1 MKQWIF
7 LSVAILAE
15 LIGTSSLKYSD
26 GFTRLAPSAVV
37 VVAYVVSFY
46 FLSLALKTMPVGV
59 AYAVWAGVG
68 VALITLAG
76 RVLFGQALDAA
87 AIVGILL
94 IVAGV
99 VVINTWST
107 SVRYGGV

>member
-15 LIGTSSLKYSD
+15 LIGTSSLKYSN

-107 SVRYGGV
+107 SVRHGGV

>member
-15 LIGTSSLKYSD
+15 LIGTSSLKYAD

-46 FLSLALKTMPVGV
+46 FLSLALRTMPVGV

-68 VALITLAG
+68 VALISVAG
-76 RVLFGQALDAA
+76 RFLFGQVLDAA
-87 AIVGILL
+87 AIVGIVL

-99 VVINTWST
+99 VVINAFSS
-107 SVRYGGV
+107 SVRHGGV

>member
-15 LIGTSSLKYSD
+15 LIGTSSLKYSN

-76 RVLFGQALDAA
+76 RVLFGQALRHCSSRCL
-87 AIVGILL
+87 GPSRSF
-94 IVAGV
+94 AGADPRSADRV
-99 VVINTWST
+99 
-107 SVRYGGV
+107 SVD

>member
-15 LIGTSSLKYSD
+15 LIGTSSLKYSN

-37 VVAYVVSFY
+37 VVAYVVSFF

-99 VVINTWST
+99 VVINAWST
-107 SVRYGGV
+107 TVRHGGV

>member
-26 GFTRLAPSAVV
+26 GFTRLVPSAVV

-46 FLSLALKTMPVGV
+46 FLSLTLKTMPVGV

-87 AIVGILL
+87 AIIGIVL
-94 IVAGV
+94 IVTGV
-99 VVINTWST
+99 VVINAWS
-107 SVRYGGV
+107 SSAREGGI